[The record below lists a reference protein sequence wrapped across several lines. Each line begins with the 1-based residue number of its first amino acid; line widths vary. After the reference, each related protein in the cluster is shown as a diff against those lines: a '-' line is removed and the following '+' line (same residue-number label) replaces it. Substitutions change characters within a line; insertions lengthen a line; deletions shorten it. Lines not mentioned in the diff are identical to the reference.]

1 VLVFWEERLVFL
13 SVPKTGSTA
22 VEMALRPRAGI
33 ALTDPPVAK
42 HTPYYRY
49 RRLLRPYLDALGAPE
64 FETVAVVREPVDWL
78 GSWWRY
84 RQRDELRGHKNATHD
99 VSFEDFVRG
108 YMMPRE
114 TRPSYA
120 AVGSQAKF
128 LHFGHGQVP
137 VDHLFRYEDQD
148 LLLGFLADRLG
159 PLPPLKR
166 LNESPRRKVQLD
178 PGLRDALEREVS
190 REFKVWRLAARA
202 R

>member
-84 RQRDELRGHKNATHD
+84 RQRDELRAHNNATHY
-99 VSFEDFVRG
+99 VCF
-108 YMMPRE
+108 
-114 TRPSYA
+114 
-120 AVGSQAKF
+120 
-128 LHFGHGQVP
+128 
-137 VDHLFRYEDQD
+137 
-148 LLLGFLADRLG
+148 
-159 PLPPLKR
+159 
-166 LNESPRRKVQLD
+166 
-178 PGLRDALEREVS
+178 
-190 REFKVWRLAARA
+190 
-202 R
+202 